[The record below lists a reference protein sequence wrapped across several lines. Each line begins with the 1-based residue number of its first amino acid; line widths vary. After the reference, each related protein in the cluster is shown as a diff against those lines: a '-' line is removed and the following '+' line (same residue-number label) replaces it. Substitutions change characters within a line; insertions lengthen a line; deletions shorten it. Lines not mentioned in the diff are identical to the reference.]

1 MTRRPAL
8 LSAAFFA
15 TGVLVAHR
23 WAVPVWVLWTGGLAL
38 WVVSAA
44 GWKSRWPWPGV
55 LLIVLGAMR
64 YESVMEDLPQNH
76 IVLFAGRNDPVL
88 LDGRVVEEP
97 EWMEDGLRLR
107 LAAER
112 VTVRDTVYSIRGT
125 VLIRIRKFR
134 PDVDYGDRLVTRFH
148 LRRPQPARNPGAFD
162 YRDFLERK
170 GIHVMG
176 SVSRSE
182 QILETQRGK
191 GGWLWTYVVLPVRRG
206 VRRGVA
212 YNLSGGPAGLL
223 KGILLG
229 EKRGVP
235 DDVRTAFTRAGVNHV
250 LAVSGLHV
258 GLIAAVVFFGLGAVG
273 CGRTTTAWSTVCAVL
288 LYALVTGLPPS
299 VVRASMMCAIT
310 IWGRLGNT
318 QGEGLNSLGLAGFLI
333 LIFRP
338 QDLFDVGFQLSFAAT
353 AGILVLYRP
362 IRAWLP
368 AGRAGGVG
376 QWVWTPL
383 AVSVAAQVATLPLVL
398 TYFGLL
404 SVVSVIANL
413 VVVPLMAAA
422 VALGLI
428 GVVIFHLSSSVAALL
443 NGANWIVLK
452 GAIMAASWFAAPAWA
467 AVEVPRP
474 GWTAMGLYLC
484 AALLILPGARS
495 QPWGRRFVFIA
506 LSVANLWVWS
516 DLWPRPAGLRILVLD
531 VGQGDGIFLRFPNG
545 RTVLV
550 DGGLRAVNIDVGER
564 VLIPFLKAEGIN
576 RIDAVVA
583 SHPHSDHI
591 GGFVTLLDRVEVG
604 WYLDAG
610 QHYDSWTARRIRTLI
625 RNKGIRYA
633 AVGAGDRLA
642 GLGDVDAV
650 VLHPTPDYV
659 SRNGPAPLGL
669 NNGSVVISLTYRGIA
684 VLLTGDIEH
693 ETDSDLLRWGDRL
706 RAQVLKAA
714 HHGSRTSSTA
724 AFLGAV
730 RPELV
735 AVSCGIRNK
744 FRHPSPE
751 VIRRYEAMGISIYR
765 TDLMGAV
772 EIHIDEHGIDAR
784 GWLEEP

>member
-1 MTRRPAL
+1 MRRPAL
-8 LSAAFFA
+8 LSPAFFA

-23 WAVPVWVLWTGGLAL
+23 WEIPVWALWTGGLAL
-38 WVVSAA
+38 WIVLLVRWKRSSA
-44 GWKSRWPWPGV
+44 WPGA
-55 LLIVLGAMR
+55 LLLVLGAMR
-64 YESVMEDLPQNH
+64 YESVMEWLPEDH
-76 IVLFAGRNDPVL
+76 IARFAGRNDPVV
-88 LDGRVVEEP
+88 LDGRVAEEP

-112 VTVRDTVYSIRGT
+112 VTFRDTVFSIRGT
-125 VLIRIRKFR
+125 VLVRVRKFR
-134 PDVDYGDRLVTRFH
+134 PDVDYGDRLVARIH

-162 YRDFLERK
+162 YRAFLERK

-182 QILETQRGK
+182 QILDTHRGK

-212 YNLSGGPAGLL
+212 CNLSGGAAGLL
-223 KGILLG
+223 NGILLG

-258 GLIAAVVFFGLGAVG
+258 GLIAAVVFFGLGAFG
-273 CGRTTTAWSTVCAVL
+273 CGRRTTAWATVCAVL

-299 VVRASMMCAIT
+299 VVRASMMSAIA
-310 IWGRLGNT
+310 ILGRLGNT

-338 QDLFDVGFQLSFAAT
+338 QDLFDVGFQLSFSAT
-353 AGILVLYRP
+353 GGILLFYRP

-368 AGRAGGVG
+368 AGRAGGLG

-383 AVSVAAQVATLPLVL
+383 AVSVAAQVGTLPFVL
-398 TYFGLL
+398 IYFGLL
-404 SVVSVIANL
+404 SVVSVLANL

-422 VALGLI
+422 VALGLL
-428 GVVIFHLSSSVAALL
+428 GVIVFHVSSPIAALL

-452 GAIMAASWFAAPAWA
+452 GAIQAATLFAEPAWA

-474 GWTAMGLYLC
+474 GWTVLGLYLC

-495 QPWGRRFVFIA
+495 HRWGRRLVLVA
-506 LSVANLWVWS
+506 LSLANLWVWS
-516 DLWPRPAGLRILVLD
+516 GIWLCPAGLRMLVLD

-545 RTVLV
+545 RTLLV
-550 DGGLRAVNIDVGER
+550 DSGLRAVNIDMGER
-564 VLIPFLKAEGIN
+564 VLIPFLKAEGID

-591 GGFVTLLDRVEVG
+591 GGFVTLLERVEVG

-610 QHYDSWTARRIRTLI
+610 QHYDSWTARRIRTLVQE
-625 RNKGIRYA
+625 KGIRYA
-633 AVGAGDRLA
+633 AVEAGDRLA
-642 GLGDVDAV
+642 GLGEVDAL

-659 SRNGPAPLGL
+659 SHNGRAPHGL
-669 NNGSVVISLTYRGIA
+669 NNGSVVISLTYRGFA

-706 RAQVLKAA
+706 HAQVLKAA

-724 AFLGAV
+724 PFLSAV

-744 FRHPSPE
+744 FRHPSRE
-751 VIRRYEAMGISIYR
+751 VIQRYEAMGIPIYR
-765 TDLMGAV
+765 TDLMGAI
-772 EIHIDEHGIDAR
+772 EIHIDEQGIDAR

>member
-1 MTRRPAL
+1 MQRPAL
-8 LSAAFFA
+8 LSGALFAA
-15 TGVLVAHR
+15 GVLVAHR
-23 WAVPVWVLWTGGLAL
+23 WELPVWVLWTGSLAL
-38 WVVSAA
+38 WIVLLVRWKGRSA
-44 GWKSRWPWPGV
+44 WPGA
-55 LLIVLGAMR
+55 LLLVLGAMR
-64 YESVMEDLPQNH
+64 YESVMGGLPEDH
-76 IVLFAGRNDPVL
+76 IAHFTGGDEPVL
-88 LDGRVVEEP
+88 LDGRVAEEP

-107 LAAER
+107 LFAER
-112 VTVRDTVYSIRGT
+112 VTVRDTVFSVRGT
-125 VLIRIRKFR
+125 VLVRFRKFR
-134 PDVDYGDRLVTRFH
+134 PDVDYGDRLVVRLH

-162 YRDFLERK
+162 YRAYLERK
-170 GIHVMG
+170 GIHAMG
-176 SVSRSE
+176 SVSRSG
-182 QILETQRGK
+182 QILETHRGK

-212 YNLSGGPAGLL
+212 CNLSGGPAGLL
-223 KGILLG
+223 NGILLG

-235 DDVRTAFTRAGVNHV
+235 DHVRTAFTRAGVNHV

-258 GLIAAVVFFGLGAVG
+258 GLIAAVVFFGLGAFG
-273 CGRTTTAWSTVCAVL
+273 CGRRTTAWATVCAVL

-318 QGEGLNSLGLAGFLI
+318 QGDGLNSLGLAGFLI

-338 QDLFDVGFQLSFAAT
+338 QDLFDVGFQLSFSAT
-353 AGILVLYRP
+353 GGILLFYRP

-368 AGRAGGVG
+368 GGGGSGMG

-383 AVSVAAQVATLPLVL
+383 AVSVAAQVGTLPFVL
-398 TYFGLL
+398 AYFGFL
-404 SVVSVIANL
+404 SVVSVLANL

-422 VALGLI
+422 VALGLV
-428 GVVIFHLSSSVAALL
+428 GVVVFHVWSPIAALL

-452 GAIMAASWFAAPAWA
+452 GAIQAAAWFAEPAWA

-474 GWTAMGLYLC
+474 GWTVVGLYLC
-484 AALLILPGARS
+484 AALLILPGTRS
-495 QPWGRRFVFIA
+495 HRWGRRLVFVG
-506 LSVANLWVWS
+506 LSLANLWVWS
-516 DLWPRPAGLRILVLD
+516 GIWQRPSGLRMLVLD

-545 RTVLV
+545 RTMLV
-550 DGGLRAVNIDVGER
+550 DGGLRAANIDMGER

-591 GGFVTLLDRVEVG
+591 GGFVTLLERVEVG

-610 QHYDSWTARRIRTLI
+610 QNYDSWTARRVRTLI
-625 RNKGIRYA
+625 QERGIRYA
-633 AVGAGDRLA
+633 AVEAGDRLA
-642 GLGDVDAV
+642 GLGGVDAL

-659 SRNGPAPLGL
+659 SQQGPAPLGL
-669 NNGSVVISLTYRGIA
+669 NNGSVVIRLTYGSSTL
-684 VLLTGDIEH
+684 LLTGDIEH
-693 ETDSDLLRWGDRL
+693 ETDPDLLRWGDRL
-706 RAQVLKAA
+706 RAKVLKAA

-724 AFLGAV
+724 AFLSAV

-744 FRHPSPE
+744 FRHPSRE
-751 VIRRYEAMGISIYR
+751 VIQRYEAMGISIYR

-772 EIHIDEHGIDAR
+772 EIRIDEQGIDAR
-784 GWLEEP
+784 GWLEVP